1 MTTTTE
7 PKTAAA
13 RTGDHAAYPGRLPR
27 IEGAR
32 PTAGVPFTRLA
43 QVELRKMVDTR
54 AGRWLLITIGVVI
67 AAILTILFFVE
78 GGAHGYEG
86 YFGATSMPL
95 MILVPIVGI
104 LAATAEWSQR
114 TGLTTFALEPRRSR
128 VVLAKVVAS
137 LVAAAASLVTAVGL
151 AALVNLL
158 AVTARGADSSW
169 SLSWGLLAGVALVLV
184 LNLAQGVGFGLAL
197 LNTPAAIVAYLVLPT
212 AWSFVTALVRPMRT
226 AGEWLDL
233 GSATTPL
240 LEGAAMH
247 AKDWAQVGTASAL
260 WVVVPLAIGLWRV
273 TRSEVK

>member
-7 PKTAAA
+7 PAVAAA
-13 RTGDHAAYPGRLPR
+13 RTGDHAAHPGRLPR

-32 PTAGVPFTRLA
+32 PTSGVPFTRLA

-54 AGRWLLITIGVVI
+54 AGRWLLITVGVVI
-67 AAILTILFFVE
+67 AAILTILLFVE

-114 TGLTTFALEPRRSR
+114 TGLTTFALEPRRHR

-137 LVAAAASLVTAVGL
+137 LVAAAASLVTALGL
-151 AALVNLL
+151 AALVNLV

-169 SLSWGLLAGVALVLV
+169 TLGWGLFAGVALVLV
-184 LNLAQGVGFGLAL
+184 LNLAQGVGFGLSL

-212 AWSFVTALVRPMRT
+212 AWSFVTALVEPMRT

-233 GSATTPL
+233 GNATQPL
-240 LEGAAMH
+240 LEGAAMQ
-247 AKDWAQVGTASAL
+247 ARDWAQVGTAGAL
-260 WVVVPLAIGLWRV
+260 WVVVPLVLGLWRV